1 MNLHTRARGRL
12 RFGATAA
19 LAIAGLGSG
28 GALASTAAAA
38 DDGPPRS
45 GDHYERLSGVD
56 ARNHILEGSDTVVSG
71 TMKPKD
77 RGRVVWIE
85 ARWRGS
91 HGWRIVAKDKTG
103 SSGRFRDK
111 WEPPDVGRYS
121 VRAVLTGSDA
131 EPRRARGGVTVYR
144 AAAASWYGPG
154 LYGNTT
160 ACGQTLTPDTLG
172 VAHKTLPCG
181 TKVRFYYRGNAV
193 TAPVIDRGPYVSG
206 REWDLTAETKN
217 RLNFPST
224 GTVWAAP
231 QGG

>member
-12 RFGATAA
+12 RLGATSA
-19 LAIAGLGSG
+19 LAITSLGAGAGL
-28 GALASTAAAA
+28 AATATA

-45 GDHYERLSGVD
+45 GSHYERLSGVD
-56 ARNHILEGSDTVVSG
+56 ARNHILEGSDTVVEG
-71 TMKPKD
+71 TMRPKD
-77 RGRVVWIE
+77 KGRVVWIE

-103 SSGRFRDK
+103 SKGRFHDK
-111 WEPPDVGRYS
+111 WEPPDVGKYS

-131 EPRRARGGVTVYR
+131 EPRRVKGGVTVYR
-144 AAAASWYGPG
+144 AATASWYGPG
-154 LYGNTT
+154 LYGNRT
-160 ACGQTLTPDTLG
+160 ACGQTLEPDTLG
-172 VAHKTLPCG
+172 VAHKSLPCG
-181 TKVRFYYRGNAV
+181 TKVRFHYQGNTV

-206 REWDLTAETKN
+206 REWDLTAETKS

>member
-1 MNLHTRARGRL
+1 VNLHTRARGRL

-19 LAIAGLGSG
+19 LAI
-28 GALASTAAAA
+28 TAAGAGAAGPASAA
-38 DDGPPRS
+38 DR
-45 GDHYERLSGVD
+45 YERLSGVD
-56 ARNHILEGSDTVVSG
+56 AENHILEGSRTTVSG
-71 TMKPKD
+71 RMNPKD
-77 RGRVVWIE
+77 KGRVVWIE

-103 SSGRFRDK
+103 SSGRFKDS
-111 WEPPDVGRYS
+111 WEPPRVGKYS
-121 VRAVLTGSDA
+121 VRALLTGSDA

-154 LYGNTT
+154 FYGNRT
-160 ACGQTLTPDTLG
+160 ACGQTLESDTLG
-172 VAHKTLPCG
+172 VAHKSLPCG
-181 TKVRFYYRGNAV
+181 TKVRFHYRGNTV
-193 TAPVIDRGPYVSG
+193 TAPVIDRGPYAG
-206 REWDLTAETKN
+206 DREWDLTAETKS